1 MPEFRVEFTRDAQS
15 GKFRAA
21 LYYPPDATKATVR
34 TRPIY
39 PSEDQAL
46 LAVVKL
52 FTDAKAGGR
61 GYAAALGKPPAKKK
75 TA

>member
-21 LYYPPDATKATVR
+21 LYYPPDASKATVR

-46 LAVVKL
+46 VAVVKL

-61 GYAAALGKPPAKKK
+61 GYTAAISKPPVKRKRN
-75 TA
+75 

>member
-1 MPEFRVEFTRDAQS
+1 MEFRVEFTREAQR

-21 LYYPPDATKATVR
+21 LYYPPDATKPAVR

-46 LAVVKL
+46 VAVVKL
-52 FTDAKAGGR
+52 FADARAGGR
-61 GYAAALGKPPAKKK
+61 GYAAALGKPPVKRKR
-75 TA
+75 T